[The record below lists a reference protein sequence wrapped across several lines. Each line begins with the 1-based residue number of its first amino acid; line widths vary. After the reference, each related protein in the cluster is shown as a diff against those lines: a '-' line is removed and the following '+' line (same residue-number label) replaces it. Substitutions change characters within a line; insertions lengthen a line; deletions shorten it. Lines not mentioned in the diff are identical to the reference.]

1 VKSSPPSQLS
11 GLSPDRALEPTE
23 RKEIIVGILVA
34 MFLAALDQ
42 TIVAPALPTIG
53 SSLRN
58 AEYLSWIVTA
68 YLLTATAVTPLY
80 GKLADLR
87 GRRPV
92 ILGAIG
98 IFLVGSVLSAVAQ
111 SMFMLIIGRAIQ
123 GVGGGGLS
131 ALATTVIGDL
141 VPPRERGQ
149 YQGYISGMW
158 GFASLAGPVVGGY
171 LAHNWH
177 WSMIFWI
184 NLPLGALAVAVLNK
198 PLEKLSTVR
207 SKHKLDLPG
216 SGLVILA
223 TTSLMLLLTWVVLG
237 MDGHQLKF

>member
-1 VKSSPPSQLS
+1 MNRPAQPELAQASLSQTI
-11 GLSPDRALEPTE
+11 DPTA
-23 RKEIIVGILVA
+23 RKEIIVGVLLA

-53 SSLRN
+53 FSLGH

-98 IFLVGSVLSAVAQ
+98 IFIIGSIVSAVAQ
-111 SMFMLIIGRAIQ
+111 AMFMLIIGRAIQ

-158 GFASLAGPVVGGY
+158 GVASLAGPVVGGF
-171 LAHNWH
+171 LAHNLH

-184 NLPLGALAVAVLNK
+184 NLPLGAVAIVVLNS
-198 PLEKLSTVR
+198 PLKKLPPLR
-207 SKHKLDLPG
+207 NDHRLDLLG
-216 SGLVILA
+216 ASLVILA
-223 TTSLMLLLTWVVLG
+223 
-237 MDGHQLKF
+237 

>member
-1 VKSSPPSQLS
+1 VKSSSPSQLK
-11 GLSPDRALEPTE
+11 GLSPDRAIEPTE

-53 SSLRN
+53 SSLGN

-98 IFLVGSVLSAVAQ
+98 IFIIGSIVSAVAQ
-111 SMFMLIIGRAIQ
+111 SMFTLIIGRAIQ
-123 GVGGGGLS
+123 G
-131 ALATTVIGDL
+131 LA
-141 VPPRERGQ
+141 E
-149 YQGYISGMW
+149 
-158 GFASLAGPVVGGY
+158 
-171 LAHNWH
+171 
-177 WSMIFWI
+177 
-184 NLPLGALAVAVLNK
+184 GA
-198 PLEKLSTVR
+198 
-207 SKHKLDLPG
+207 
-216 SGLVILA
+216 
-223 TTSLMLLLTWVVLG
+223 
-237 MDGHQLKF
+237 

>member
-1 VKSSPPSQLS
+1 MAPA
-11 GLSPDRALEPTE
+11 AL
-23 RKEIIVGILVA
+23 REIIVGILIA

-53 SSLRN
+53 SSLGN

-92 ILGAIG
+92 IFGAIG
-98 IFLVGSVLSAVAQ
+98 IFVSGSIISALAQ
-111 SMFMLIIGRAIQ
+111 SMLMLVIGRAIQ
-123 GVGGGGLS
+123 GVGGGGLG
-131 ALATTVIGDL
+131 ALAMTVIGD
-141 VPPRERGQ
+141 VVAPRERGQ

-158 GFASLAGPVVGGY
+158 GIASLAGPIAGGF
-171 LAHNWH
+171 LTHKLH

-184 NLPLGALAVAVLNK
+184 NLPLAALAIAVLNS
-198 PLEKLSTVR
+198 PLKKLPTTR
-207 SKHKLDLPG
+207 GHNRLDLLG
-216 SGLVILA
+216 AGLVILA
-223 TTSLMLLLTWVVLG
+223 TTALMLALTWGGSRYAWASPQILGLTAVSLVFWVLFG
-237 MDGHQLKF
+237 